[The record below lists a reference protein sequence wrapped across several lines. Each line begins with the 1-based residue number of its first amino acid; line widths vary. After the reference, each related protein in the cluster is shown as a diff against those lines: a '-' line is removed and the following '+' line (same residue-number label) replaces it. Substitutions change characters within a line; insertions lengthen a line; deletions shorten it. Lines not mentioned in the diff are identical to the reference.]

1 VARTGDLLK
10 WLEAKTGDDGT
21 YSFSGL
27 SPGEWVFTAFP
38 AEDDANFTVARE
50 SLPVSVTVTSGTAE
64 TAELRL
70 RSVNVKGR
78 VVFRGKS
85 DLEPVEQAKVWAFL
99 DEDFDGIADG
109 GSEGSEGIMDTDARG
124 FFSFMLPPGNYALH
138 VEPPVGYPKPHL
150 PTRFQTYISAF
161 QPEPVDLEIV
171 LSETLHTVVGFVRDQ
186 FGQPVNDA
194 RVVFLG
200 NSEKGWKAEDTGE
213 NGTFFTELP
222 TGSWEV
228 MVMPQS
234 SSTADWDGEGAYR
247 ILNLSETDQ
256 FSGATLDLR
265 VERRANLGKIV
276 GRVIM
281 PDGSS
286 DWGDYAS
293 EVFVEVFDSESIAD
307 WVEIDANGSFELTI
321 DPGSYQ
327 VKVGASSVLGYA
339 PPEPRLAN
347 VTEGGIYDLG
357 DIRLLERS
365 AVIDGNLAD
374 DDGKALPNFFV
385 YAVNESGR
393 MVSGQTDAAGN
404 FKLSVMPGNW
414 SVAYDVPMPLNGS
427 PSPYMAGEPEEV

>member
-1 VARTGDLLK
+1 
-10 WLEAKTGDDGT
+10 
-21 YSFSGL
+21 
-27 SPGEWVFTAFP
+27 
-38 AEDDANFTVARE
+38 
-50 SLPVSVTVTSGTAE
+50 
-64 TAELRL
+64 
-70 RSVNVKGR
+70 
-78 VVFRGKS
+78 
-85 DLEPVEQAKVWAFL
+85 
-99 DEDFDGIADG
+99 
-109 GSEGSEGIMDTDARG
+109 
-124 FFSFMLPPGNYALH
+124 
-138 VEPPVGYPKPHL
+138 YPKPHL
-150 PTRFQTYISAF
+150 PTRFQTYISVF

-171 LSETLHTVVGFVRDQ
+171 LSETLHTVGGFVRDQ

-200 NSEKGWKAEDTGE
+200 NSDKGWKAEDTGE

-339 PPEPRLAN
+339 PP
-347 VTEGGIYDLG
+347 
-357 DIRLLERS
+357 
-365 AVIDGNLAD
+365 
-374 DDGKALPNFFV
+374 
-385 YAVNESGR
+385 
-393 MVSGQTDAAGN
+393 
-404 FKLSVMPGNW
+404 
-414 SVAYDVPMPLNGS
+414 
-427 PSPYMAGEPEEV
+427 